1 MLLRWAT
8 FPISRARMAPKMSP
22 RPQEIH
28 PVSIEPTPTRTTAW
42 RPFRGS
48 RTSQRMPRFTMGWY
62 ATTNPVT
69 RMMTI
74 CMAKVSRTQK
84 PSYHAKAISAGLD
97 PSDSQAVTAAT

>member
-1 MLLRWAT
+1 MPLRCAS

-22 RPQEIH
+22 RPHEIH
-28 PVSIEPTPTRTTAW
+28 PISIEPTPTSTTAC

-48 RTSQRMPRFTMGWY
+48 PTSQRIPCLTRGWY

-74 CMAKVSRTQK
+74 CMAKVRRTQK
-84 PSYHAKAISAGLD
+84 PSYQARAISPGLD
-97 PSDSQAVTAAT
+97 PSEKKAVTAAT

>member
-1 MLLRWAT
+1 
-8 FPISRARMAPKMSP
+8 
-22 RPQEIH
+22 
-28 PVSIEPTPTRTTAW
+28 
-42 RPFRGS
+42 
-48 RTSQRMPRFTMGWY
+48 MGWY

-84 PSYHAKAISAGLD
+84 PSYQAKAISAGLD